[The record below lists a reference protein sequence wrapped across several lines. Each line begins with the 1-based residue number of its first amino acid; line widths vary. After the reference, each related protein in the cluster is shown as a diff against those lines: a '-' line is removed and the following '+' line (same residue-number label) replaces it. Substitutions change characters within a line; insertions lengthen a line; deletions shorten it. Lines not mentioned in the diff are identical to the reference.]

1 MSNWGWFV
9 VRRASP
15 LSFVAY
21 FRLCRY
27 ICIFAVIIIYRVLVC
42 DRQMATVIRQPGTF
56 CFSSDISD
64 IVFGTNDES
73 AELVLTLK
81 CGSARIELLSEI
93 VYSDLSHQVSVVD
106 ISSMVEVFARQH
118 QKVVL
123 ECSLTDSQGKCSI
136 SAVTVLFAMVDVGQ
150 SAQSFVDSHFLTIL
164 DGEKITAMGR
174 DERLYGY
181 GVSQLNVICD
191 VMSGTGRIESKTCTL
206 RSSSSSGGVSQFN
219 VSPTRVASALGISG
233 GLIGYRCEAGAR
245 VQKFMVVDDDHMP
258 APSLVFTN
266 SFGCQEFLHCVGTH
280 TKTSDYTRSTARIRG
295 RVRNIRIEENRQF
308 KANTGWLNRAM
319 ADWADDLFR
328 SQEVYLWV
336 DGSTGREVII
346 TDSKSD
352 ISNDDNDMPAFEFT
366 YSYVQRIHNVM
377 QPKHAGRVFDNTFD
391 STFQ

>member
-1 MSNWGWFV
+1 
-9 VRRASP
+9 
-15 LSFVAY
+15 
-21 FRLCRY
+21 
-27 ICIFAVIIIYRVLVC
+27 
-42 DRQMATVIRQPGTF
+42 MATVIRQPGTF

-106 ISSMVEVFARQH
+106 LSSMVEVFARQH
-118 QKVVL
+118 QQVVL

-136 SAVTVLFAMVDVGQ
+136 SAVTVLYAMVDVVQ

-174 DERLYGY
+174 AERLYGY
-181 GVSQLNVICD
+181 GVSSLDVICD
-191 VMSGTGRIESKTCTL
+191 VMSGTGQVDSRTCTL
-206 RSSSSSGGVSQFN
+206 RPTSSSGGASQFD
-219 VSPTRVASALGISG
+219 VSPSRVASALGISG
-233 GLIGYRCEAGAR
+233 GLLRYRCEAGAR
-245 VQKFMVVDDDHMP
+245 SQEFMVVEDDHMP

-295 RVRNIRIEENRQF
+295 RVRNIRIDENRQF

-336 DGSTGREVII
+336 DGSTGREVLI

-352 ISNDDNDMPAFEFT
+352 ISNDDSNMPAFEFT